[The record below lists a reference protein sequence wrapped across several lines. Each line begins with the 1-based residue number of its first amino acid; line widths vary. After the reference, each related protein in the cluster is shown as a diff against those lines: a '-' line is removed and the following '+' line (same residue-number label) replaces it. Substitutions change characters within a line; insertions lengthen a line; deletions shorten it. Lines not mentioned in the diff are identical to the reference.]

1 MRTAMRSLALTFAL
15 TLGPGAASAD
25 VGVLD
30 LFNMGC
36 DVTGSHAHGCL
47 VTSMKGPG
55 VPGELARGSKTGE
68 ACGWNLLALI
78 SVGDVRIET
87 AMKNGGI
94 SQVSSVDYEAFQLV
108 PFFYGYG
115 RFCTVVHG
123 N

>member
-1 MRTAMRSLALTFAL
+1 MRNLPAILA
-15 TLGPGAASAD
+15 AASALALGASTARAQD
-25 VGVLD
+25 IGNFINFGCQGVHSHI
-30 LFNMGC
+30 NGC
-36 DVTGSHAHGCL
+36 F
-47 VTSMKGPG
+47 VTSIQGPG
-55 VPGELARGSKTGE
+55 EPGDIPRGQKVGK

-94 SQVSSVDYEAFQLV
+94 TQVSSVDYEAFQLV